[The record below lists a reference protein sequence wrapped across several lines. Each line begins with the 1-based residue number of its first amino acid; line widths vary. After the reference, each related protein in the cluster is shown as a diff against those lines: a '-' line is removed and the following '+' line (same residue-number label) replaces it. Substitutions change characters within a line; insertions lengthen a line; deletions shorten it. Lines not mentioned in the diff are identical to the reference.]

1 MKTILRT
8 NYIKSLGLAVLGLFF
23 GTAWGQATLPV
34 NRTSWGTEP
43 QGWTN
48 SGCAHRTT
56 SSACSNNSA
65 TTFDG
70 TGDNRILFI
79 NAAPQTLSMTLKN
92 QGMSGQSYLLVEQ
105 SADGSDYTEL
115 GRYGTATGATSI
127 TNAQCSD
134 IDLPLLSSTRYIRWT
149 YTKASGNCD
158 MDDVIV
164 TAAPVVPAFTVSSTS
179 ITSFGNVNVGASS
192 NSSSVTIAGTNLT
205 GNITATAPTNFQ
217 VSTNN
222 STWSSSVSYTPA
234 SGTVTSRPLYVRFTP
249 LSTGLKSGSITVSTS
264 GASNQNISVSGTGVI
279 TSTTWNGSAWS
290 NGNPTATIDAVISGN
305 YNTNTAAPQ
314 GPIV

>member
-1 MKTILRT
+1 MGAGHFASKQDFR
-8 NYIKSLGLAVLGLFF
+8 
-23 GTAWGQATLPV
+23 
-34 NRTSWGTEP
+34 GTEP

-48 SGCAHRTT
+48 NGCAHRTT

-179 ITSFGNVNVGASS
+179 ITSFGNVNVGSSS
-192 NSSSVTIAGTNLT
+192 NSSSVTVSGTNLT
-205 GNITATAPTNFQ
+205 GNITATAPVNFRK
-217 VSTNN
+217 
-222 STWSSSVSYTPA
+222 Y
-234 SGTVTSRPLYVRFTP
+234 
-249 LSTGLKSGSITVSTS
+249 K
-264 GASNQNISVSGTGVI
+264 
-279 TSTTWNGSAWS
+279 
-290 NGNPTATIDAVISGN
+290 
-305 YNTNTAAPQ
+305 
-314 GPIV
+314 